1 MSKTSTLTKR
11 EMEFEIN
18 QFVQICDTIIDILKF
33 GRKKHNQLCMQIGMI
48 DKIWSCYP
56 VHKAKVLQVLK
67 CMCQESLDSVCEK
80 NVEYL
85 IKQHDALL
93 QELSVIIR
101 NEDKSISRE
110 LRYSAIALL
119 TVLAGSE
126 NKIIKDQIL
135 EQHKYIQT
143 LPKILIQETE
153 NDLPL
158 KLVLVTAI

>member
-1 MSKTSTLTKR
+1 M
-11 EMEFEIN
+11 
-18 QFVQICDTIIDILKF
+18 
-33 GRKKHNQLCMQIGMI
+33 
-48 DKIWSCYP
+48 
-56 VHKAKVLQVLK
+56 
-67 CMCQESLDSVCEK
+67 
-80 NVEYL
+80 EYL

-101 NEDKSISRE
+101 NEDKSMGYKSIGRE
-110 LRYSAIALL
+110 LRYSAVALL

-153 NDLPL
+153 NDIPL
-158 KLVLVTAI
+158 KLVLVTAIQNFVNGKPKDFLKEQELIQELCKYIDAFLDDDKNTGAS